1 MSKRWRQIESR
12 ICSMTRDSRLV
23 ALTLA
28 LAIASSPSIGNA
40 AAAEPTMH
48 QIYEAATTGHLD
60 QAQAMIT
67 QVLAN
72 HPRSAKAHWVQ
83 AEVYTKA
90 NKTNLARSEVLEAE
104 RLNPGLTEISAK
116 AVRQLKT
123 ELGLIEG
130 ANGNSPLETRIPLVK
145 MSGGL
150 IAPVVINNTLKLNF
164 IVDSG
169 ASDVSI
175 PADVFSSLVRAN
187 TVTQADITGVRNYKN
202 ADGEVFQSKTFVIR
216 SLKIGNIEAPRV
228 QAKVSPSNAP
238 PLLGQSFLKRFKS
251 WSIDNSTQELILQRR
266 E

>member
-1 MSKRWRQIESR
+1 MQRRSLEIAST
-12 ICSMTRDSRLV
+12 IAFV
-23 ALTLA
+23 IA
-28 LAIASSPSIGNA
+28 LAAGTPARASDP
-40 AAAEPTMH
+40 EPTMK

-60 QAQAMIT
+60 QAQEMIT
-67 QVLAN
+67 RVLVN
-72 HPRSAKAHWVQ
+72 HPKSAKAHWVQ
-83 AEVYTKA
+83 AEVYAKA
-90 NKTNLARSEVLEAE
+90 NKTNMARAEVLEAE

-123 ELGLIEG
+123 ELGLPIEG
-130 ANGNSPLETRIPLVK
+130 GYGNGPPETRVPLVR

-150 IAPVVINNTLKLNF
+150 IAPVIVNNSIKLNF
-164 IVDSG
+164 VVDSG

-187 TVTQADITGVRNYKN
+187 TVTQADITGMRNYKN

-251 WSIDNSTQELILQRR
+251 WSIDNSTQELILQR
-266 E
+266 

>member
-1 MSKRWRQIESR
+1 
-12 ICSMTRDSRLV
+12 
-23 ALTLA
+23 
-28 LAIASSPSIGNA
+28 LAIVLAFALSSSA
-40 AAAEPTMH
+40 QSDAEPTMH

-60 QAQAMIT
+60 QAQEMIT
-67 QVLAN
+67 RVLAN
-72 HPRSAKAHWVQ
+72 HPKSAKAHWVQ
-83 AEVYTKA
+83 AEVFAKA

-123 ELGLIEG
+123 ELGLIDG
-130 ANGNSPLETRIPLVK
+130 TNGHKPQETRIPLVR

-150 IAPVVINNTLKLNF
+150 IAPVVINHALKLNF

-216 SLKIGNIEAPRV
+216 SLKIGNIEAPSV

-251 WSIDNSTQELILQRR
+251 WSIDNSTQELILQR
-266 E
+266 

>member
-1 MSKRWRQIESR
+1 MTSKFHT
-12 ICSMTRDSRLV
+12 TRASLSAATALV
-23 ALTLA
+23 LA
-28 LAIASSPSIGNA
+28 VAFPIAIQ
-40 AAAEPTMH
+40 AAEPTMH

-72 HPRSAKAHWVQ
+72 HPTSAKAHWVQ
-83 AEVYTKA
+83 AEVYAKA

-104 RLNPGLTEISAK
+104 QLNPGLTEISAK

-130 ANGNSPLETRIPLVK
+130 ANGNGALETRIPLVK

-150 IAPVVINNTLKLNF
+150 IAPVVINSTLKLNF
-164 IVDSG
+164 VVDSG

-202 ADGEVFQSKTFVIR
+202 ADGEVYQSKTFVIR

-251 WSIDNSTQELILQRR
+251 WSIYNSTQELILQR
-266 E
+266 

>member
-1 MSKRWRQIESR
+1 VRLESTAR
-12 ICSMTRDSRLV
+12 IVV
-23 ALTLA
+23 ACM
-28 LAIASSPSIGNA
+28 AIALPLGELADASDT
-40 AAAEPTMH
+40 EPTMH
-48 QIYEAATTGHLD
+48 QIYEAATIGHLD
-60 QAQAMIT
+60 QAQEMIT

-72 HPRSAKAHWVQ
+72 HPKSAKAHWVQ
-83 AEVYTKA
+83 AEVYAKA

-130 ANGNSPLETRIPLVK
+130 ANGNSPHETRIPLVK

-175 PADVFSSLVRAN
+175 PADVFASLVQAN
-187 TVTQADITGVRNYKN
+187 TVTHADITGIRNYKN

-216 SLKIGNIEAPRV
+216 SLKIGNIEAPSV

-251 WSIDNSTQELILQRR
+251 WSIDNSTQELILQR
-266 E
+266 

>member
-40 AAAEPTMH
+40 AAAVEPTMH

-72 HPRSAKAHWVQ
+72 HPKSAKAHWVQ
-83 AEVYTKA
+83 AEVYAKA

-251 WSIDNSTQELILQRR
+251 WSIDNSTQELILQR
-266 E
+266 

>member
-1 MSKRWRQIESR
+1 
-12 ICSMTRDSRLV
+12 
-23 ALTLA
+23 
-28 LAIASSPSIGNA
+28 
-40 AAAEPTMH
+40 MH

-72 HPRSAKAHWVQ
+72 HPKSAKAHWVQ

-251 WSIDNSTQELILQRR
+251 WSIDNSTQELILQR
-266 E
+266 

>member
-1 MSKRWRQIESR
+1 MA
-12 ICSMTRDSRLV
+12 T
-23 ALTLA
+23 ALA
-28 LAIASSPSIGNA
+28 LAVAFPISVY
-40 AAAEPTMH
+40 AAEPTMH

-72 HPRSAKAHWVQ
+72 HPKSAKAHWVQ
-83 AEVYTKA
+83 AEVYAKA

-175 PADVFSSLVRAN
+175 PANVFSSLVRAN

>member
-1 MSKRWRQIESR
+1 VPR
-12 ICSMTRDSRLV
+12 IAKEFTTFTMRRNSVVVIATV
-23 ALTLA
+23 AFVFA
-28 LAIASSPSIGNA
+28 LSSGERA
-40 AAAEPTMH
+40 AASNAEPTMH

-60 QAQAMIT
+60 QAQGMIS

-72 HPRSAKAHWVQ
+72 HPKSAKAHWVQ
-83 AEVYTKA
+83 AEVYAKA

-123 ELGLIEG
+123 ELGLPIEG
-130 ANGNSPLETRIPLVK
+130 ANGASPLETRVPLVK

-187 TVTQADITGVRNYKN
+187 TVTQTDITGVRNYKN

-251 WSIDNSTQELILQRR
+251 WSIDNSTQELILER
-266 E
+266 

>member
-1 MSKRWRQIESR
+1 VRF
-12 ICSMTRDSRLV
+12 RLSE
-23 ALTLA
+23 LI
-28 LAIASSPSIGNA
+28 LAIALVFASSSGIA
-40 AAAEPTMH
+40 AAASAPEPTMH
-48 QIYEAATTGHLD
+48 QIYEAATTGHLTE
-60 QAQAMIT
+60 AQEMIT
-67 QVLAN
+67 RVLAN
-72 HPRSAKAHWVQ
+72 HPKSAKAHWVQ
-83 AEVYTKA
+83 AEVYAKA
-90 NKTNLARSEVLEAE
+90 NQTNLARSEVLEAE

-123 ELGLIEG
+123 ELGLTEG
-130 ANGNSPLETRIPLVK
+130 TNGTKPLETRIPLVR

-150 IAPVVINNTLKLNF
+150 IAPVVINNALKLNF

-187 TVTQADITGVRNYKN
+187 TVAQADITGVRNYKN

-251 WSIDNSTQELILQRR
+251 WSIDNSTQELILQR
-266 E
+266 

>member
-1 MSKRWRQIESR
+1 MNR
-12 ICSMTRDSRLV
+12 ISLLV
-23 ALTLA
+23 APTIA
-28 LAIASSPSIGNA
+28 LAIAAGIA
-40 AAAEPTMH
+40 AADSAPEPTMH

-60 QAQAMIT
+60 YAQEMIT

-72 HPRSAKAHWVQ
+72 HPKSAKAHWVQ
-83 AEVYTKA
+83 AEVYAKA

-130 ANGNSPLETRIPLVK
+130 ANGSPLETRIPLLK

-150 IAPVVINNTLKLNF
+150 IAPVVINNALKLNF

-175 PADVFSSLVRAN
+175 PADVFASLVQAN
-187 TVTQADITGVRNYKN
+187 SVTQADITGVRNYKN

-216 SLKIGNIEAPRV
+216 SMKIGNIEAPRV

>member
-1 MSKRWRQIESR
+1 M
-12 ICSMTRDSRLV
+12 V
-23 ALTLA
+23 FAFAL
-28 LAIASSPSIGNA
+28 SSNA
-40 AAAEPTMH
+40 QAAAEPTMH

-60 QAQAMIT
+60 QAQEMIT

-72 HPRSAKAHWVQ
+72 HPNSAKAHWVQ
-83 AEVYTKA
+83 AEVYAKA

-116 AVRQLKT
+116 AVRQLKS
-123 ELGLIEG
+123 ELGLPIEG
-130 ANGNSPLETRIPLVK
+130 GHGNSPLETRIPLVK

-150 IAPVVINNTLKLNF
+150 IAPVIINNALKLNF

-175 PADVFSSLVRAN
+175 PADVFASLVQAN
-187 TVTQADITGVRNYKN
+187 TVSQADITGNRNYKN

-216 SLKIGNIEAPRV
+216 SLRIGNIEAPSV

-251 WSIDNSTQELILQRR
+251 WSIDNSTQELILER
-266 E
+266 

>member
-1 MSKRWRQIESR
+1 MHKR
-12 ICSMTRDSRLV
+12 RLIV
-23 ALTLA
+23 STTIAFLLAPTLNGWCK
-28 LAIASSPSIGNA
+28 ASP
-40 AAAEPTMH
+40 AEPTMH

-60 QAQAMIT
+60 QAQEMIT

-72 HPRSAKAHWVQ
+72 HPKSAKAHWVQ
-83 AEVYTKA
+83 AEVYAKA

-123 ELGLIEG
+123 ELGLIESG
-130 ANGNSPLETRIPLVK
+130 PLETRISLLK

-150 IAPVVINNTLKLNF
+150 IAPVIINNTLKLNF

-175 PADVFSSLVRAN
+175 PADVFSNLVSAN
-187 TVTQADITGVRNYKN
+187 TVTQADITGNRNYRN
-202 ADGEVFQSKTFVIR
+202 ADGEVFQSQTFVIR
-216 SLKIGNIEAPRV
+216 SLKIGNIEALKV

-251 WSIDNSTQELILQRR
+251 WSIDNSTQELILQR
-266 E
+266 

>member
-1 MSKRWRQIESR
+1 
-12 ICSMTRDSRLV
+12 V
-23 ALTLA
+23 ATALA
-28 LAIASSPSIGNA
+28 LAVAFPISVY
-40 AAAEPTMH
+40 AAEPTMH

-72 HPRSAKAHWVQ
+72 HPKSAKAHWVQ
-83 AEVYTKA
+83 AEVYAKA

-130 ANGNSPLETRIPLVK
+130 ANGNSPIETRIPLVK

>member
-1 MSKRWRQIESR
+1 MQRPSLI
-12 ICSMTRDSRLV
+12 V
-23 ALTLA
+23 ATTIALLLTLSVA
-28 LAIASSPSIGNA
+28 NSVA
-40 AAAEPTMH
+40 ADAEPTTK

-60 QAQAMIT
+60 QAQEMIT

-72 HPRSAKAHWVQ
+72 HPKSAKAHWVQ
-83 AEVYTKA
+83 AEVYAKA

-116 AVRQLKT
+116 AVRQLKA
-123 ELGLIEG
+123 ELGLPIEG
-130 ANGNSPLETRIPLVK
+130 GNGNRPFETRIPLVK

-150 IAPVVINNTLKLNF
+150 IAPVVINNFLKLNF

-187 TVTQADITGVRNYKN
+187 TVTQADITGTRNYKN
-202 ADGEVFQSKTFVIR
+202 ADGEVFRSKTFIIR

-251 WSIDNSTQELILQRR
+251 WSIDNSTQELILER
-266 E
+266 

>member
-1 MSKRWRQIESR
+1 
-12 ICSMTRDSRLV
+12 MTRDSRLV

-28 LAIASSPSIGNA
+28 LAIASSPSSGNA
-40 AAAEPTMH
+40 AAAEPTTH

-72 HPRSAKAHWVQ
+72 HPKSAKAHWVQ
-83 AEVYTKA
+83 AEVYAKA

-130 ANGNSPLETRIPLVK
+130 ANGNSLLETRIPLVK

-251 WSIDNSTQELILQRR
+251 WSIDNSTQELILQR
-266 E
+266 

>member
-1 MSKRWRQIESR
+1 
-12 ICSMTRDSRLV
+12 
-23 ALTLA
+23 
-28 LAIASSPSIGNA
+28 
-40 AAAEPTMH
+40 
-48 QIYEAATTGHLD
+48 
-60 QAQAMIT
+60 
-67 QVLAN
+67 
-72 HPRSAKAHWVQ
+72 
-83 AEVYTKA
+83 
-90 NKTNLARSEVLEAE
+90 
-104 RLNPGLTEISAK
+104 
-116 AVRQLKT
+116 VRQLKT

-130 ANGNSPLETRIPLVK
+130 ANGNSPIETRIPLVK

-216 SLKIGNIEAPRV
+216 SLKIGNIEAPGV

-251 WSIDNSTQELILQRR
+251 WSIDNSTQELILQR
-266 E
+266 

>member
-1 MSKRWRQIESR
+1 MPRKS
-12 ICSMTRDSRLV
+12 
-23 ALTLA
+23 LA
-28 LAIASSPSIGNA
+28 VVTAIALVFALSSRGRA
-40 AAAEPTMH
+40 ATAAPEPTMH

-60 QAQAMIT
+60 QAQEMIT

-72 HPRSAKAHWVQ
+72 HPKSAKAHWVQ
-83 AEVYTKA
+83 AEVYAKA
-90 NKTNLARSEVLEAE
+90 NKTNMARSEVLEAE

-175 PADVFSSLVRAN
+175 PADVFASLVQAN
-187 TVTQADITGVRNYKN
+187 TVTQADITGIRNYKN

-251 WSIDNSTQELILQRR
+251 WSIDNSTQELILQR
-266 E
+266 